1 MKFNMIVWCH
11 LQLQILHFSSVVVKI
26 TNDIL
31 FFICSFI
38 PFRDSK
44 LTRIL
49 QSSLGGNAK
58 TSILCTV
65 TAASVDETSSTLKV
79 IWQVV
84 TTVFQAS
91 CEAPSFENRPIYKVP
106 AAISPFVHSSGVP
119 FQSESRDILYMYT
132 CSLMLLLIKCILSP
146 WRLHISVGTGIAEV
160 MGLNPVEASDFFLGF
175 VCNCLSCF
183 TTDHFHFYVF
193 SL

>member
-1 MKFNMIVWCH
+1 MIVWCH
-11 LQLQILHFSSVVVKI
+11 LRLQILHFSSVFVKI

-79 IWQVV
+79 RWQVV
-84 TTVFQAS
+84 TTHCLPKPLAKHR
-91 CEAPSFENRPIYKVP
+91 PFENRLIYKLP

-119 FQSESRDILYMYT
+119 FQSESRDVLSVVLYMYYICCT
-132 CSLMLLLIKCILSP
+132 FAYAFAKCILSVTCVVHGP
-146 WRLHISVGTGIAEV
+146 
-160 MGLNPVEASDFFLGF
+160 
-175 VCNCLSCF
+175 C
-183 TTDHFHFYVF
+183 
-193 SL
+193 